1 MALYGNRVKTNFR
14 WKIGGFMTVR
24 LIASDIDGTFL
35 NDKHTFD
42 HDRFQQQ
49 LNQIMD
55 RDMKFVVASGN
66 QLAHCQEV
74 FSKIHGDITFVAE
87 DGAVIAEQGKILD
100 ESPIPANMLND
111 LLDYLIGTPEYGGAT
126 LILSGR
132 DHVLT
137 NLTKESPEWDLT
149 NYFYQ
154 NIVPNSDFKKINTPI
169 YKVDIHWAD
178 MRDVRD
184 KADKLR
190 KDLGTELGSVMS
202 GFSGIDITMPHV
214 TKSYGLQQLQ
224 HIWSVSMDETM
235 AFGDNQN
242 DSAMLQHAR
251 LGYAMKNAAEEALE
265 AAEFVTPL
273 DNNQSGVMDV
283 IDQVLDGRLK

>member
-1 MALYGNRVKTNFR
+1 
-14 WKIGGFMTVR
+14 MTVR

-74 FSKIHGDITFVAE
+74 FSKIDGDITFVAE
-87 DGAVIAEQGKILD
+87 DGAVIVEQGKILD

-111 LLDYLIGTPEYGGAT
+111 LVDYLIGTPEYKGAT

-154 NIVPNSDFKKINTPI
+154 NIIPNSDFKKINTPI

-224 HIWSVSMDETM
+224 HIWNVSMDETM

-251 LGYAMKNAAEEALE
+251 LGYAMKNAAKEALE